1 MLENPVLSRK
11 SSFGRILKSKYINMT
26 SRDSGIN
33 NNPEASWQ
41 LKSKELPI
49 WVRRCGAWVTEVS
62 LILVSGTIPFYLG
75 QLGNIGNKSVP
86 LNPVVVKTTE
96 GIAKTFGIP
105 LQNRY
110 QKVTP
115 LANLLWSGALLAP
128 VVIVGWQLYLL
139 GTTGQ
144 TSPKRWFKIR
154 VVAALG
160 NSPGWKKTLIR
171 EGLGK
176 WGLPMG
182 TAYLIW
188 HLTGAFPSLGVLLLL
203 GGLTS
208 LIDIYFVRLNKLHRT
223 GHDTLGSTF
232 VVDARSG
239 QLDSNPFSLSDT
251 QRQISIA
258 TIVLSE
264 KKSESFHL
272 WPWIQKN
279 PGLSL
284 LVVTTVGMVS
294 VLGTIFGTHV
304 YIQNQANWR
313 EFKQQDND
321 MFLALVNKLSL
332 TSNKPQ
338 ERRVSVLAL
347 GSTKDPRAIP
357 LLVNLLG
364 QEKEPS
370 ILDGIQQSLVS
381 AGPKV
386 LPELRRLNQA
396 LKNDLESLRYGN
408 NIQEQALVSLR
419 IRATQKAIA
428 KILKVYSGSLKDVN
442 LSGVDLGQITSTPA
456 SFTLILENTDLSG
469 VKLRGAVLNQASFK
483 NSRFYGPG
491 KDNRLGTFDDSIADL
506 SGANLIEVN
515 LTGAVLGPV
524 IMERADLLKANLS
537 KAKMP
542 NSIIIKANFSSA
554 KLIATNLH
562 RANLTETSFTGADL
576 GSADLSKAK
585 LYRANLSKVKAEGAT
600 FQSSDLRE
608 SNWQRGNLSGA
619 NFSRANLKKADL
631 SLALLTN
638 ANFRNAQLQNANLRN
653 TDLSLADLRGANLS
667 GADLKEAKLTV
678 IKPIR
683 EDKFLAGPIDTFKS
697 DHLRGVNFNSAK
709 NLNPNQINYICKQG
723 GIHEKCSSN

>member
-1 MLENPVLSRK
+1 
-11 SSFGRILKSKYINMT
+11 MT

-41 LKSKELPI
+41 LKSKQLPI
-49 WVRRCGAWVTEVS
+49 WVRRCGAWATEVS
-62 LILVSGTIPFYLG
+62 LILLSGTVPFYVG
-75 QLGNIGNKSVP
+75 QLGNIGNRSVP
-86 LNPVVVKTTE
+86 LNPAVAKTTE
-96 GIAKTFGIP
+96 VIANTFGIP
-105 LQNRY
+105 LRNPN

-115 LANLLWSGALLAP
+115 LANLLWSGALFAP
-128 VVIVGWQLYLL
+128 VVIVGWQLFLL
-139 GTTGQ
+139 ATTGQ
-144 TSPKRWFKIR
+144 TLPKRWFKIR
-154 VVAALG
+154 VVATSG
-160 NSPGWKKTLIR
+160 NSPGWKKTLVR
-171 EGLGK
+171 EGFGK

-188 HLTGAFPSLGVLLLL
+188 RITGAFPSLGILFLL

-208 LIDIYFVRLNKLHRT
+208 FIDIYFIRFNKLRRT
-223 GHDTLGSTF
+223 GHDQLGNTF
-232 VVDARSG
+232 VVDTCSC
-239 QLDSNPFSLSDT
+239 QLDSNPFSLNDT
-251 QRQISIA
+251 EKQVSTA
-258 TIVLSE
+258 TIVLSK
-264 KKSESFHL
+264 KKSESFDL
-272 WPWIQKN
+272 WPWVRQN
-279 PGLSL
+279 PGMTL
-284 LVVTTVGMVS
+284 LVMTTVGMAS
-294 VLGTIFGTHV
+294 VLGTIFGTQV

-321 MFLALVNKLSL
+321 LFLALVNKLSL
-332 TSNKPQ
+332 TSNQPQ
-338 ERRVSVLAL
+338 QRRVSVLAL

-357 LLVNLLG
+357 LLVDLLA

-381 AGPKV
+381 AGPTA

-396 LKNDLESLRYGN
+396 LKNDLESLSYGGN
-408 NIQEQALVSLR
+408 TQEQLLVSLR

-428 KILKVYSGSLKDVN
+428 KILKVYSGSLKNVN

-469 VKLRGAVLNQASFK
+469 VKLRGAILNQASFK

-515 LTGAVLGPV
+515 LTGTILGPV
-524 IMERADLLKANLS
+524 VMQHADLLRANLS

-542 NSIIIKANFSSA
+542 NSIIIKSNFSSA
-554 KLIATNLH
+554 KLIETNLH
-562 RANLTETSFTGADL
+562 RANLTEASFTGADL
-576 GSADLSKAK
+576 GSADLSEAN

-600 FQSSDLRE
+600 FRSSNLRE
-608 SNWQRGNLSGA
+608 SNWQGANLSGA

-638 ANFRNAQLQNANLRN
+638 TNFQNAQLQNANLRN
-653 TDLSLADLRGANLS
+653 ADLSLADLRGANLS
-667 GADLKEAKLTV
+667 GTDLKGAKLAV
-678 IKPIR
+678 PKPNQA
-683 EDKFLAGPIDTFKS
+683 DQFLANPLDIFKS
-697 DHLRGVNFNSAK
+697 DHLRGVNFNFAK

-723 GIHEKCSSN
+723 GIHEKCSGN

>member
-1 MLENPVLSRK
+1 
-11 SSFGRILKSKYINMT
+11 MT

-41 LKSKELPI
+41 LKSKQLPI
-49 WVRRCGAWVTEVS
+49 WVRRCGAWATEVS
-62 LILVSGTIPFYLG
+62 LILLSGTVPFYVG
-75 QLGNIGNKSVP
+75 QLGNIGNRSVP
-86 LNPVVVKTTE
+86 LNPAVAKTTE
-96 GIAKTFGIP
+96 VIANTFGIP
-105 LQNRY
+105 LRNPN

-115 LANLLWSGALLAP
+115 LANLLWSGALFAP
-128 VVIVGWQLYLL
+128 VVIVGWQLFLL
-139 GTTGQ
+139 ATTGQ
-144 TSPKRWFKIR
+144 TLPKRWFKIR
-154 VVAALG
+154 VVATSG
-160 NSPGWKKTLIR
+160 NSPGWKKTLVR
-171 EGLGK
+171 EGFGK

-188 HLTGAFPSLGVLLLL
+188 RITGAFPSLGILFLL

-208 LIDIYFVRLNKLHRT
+208 FIDIYFIRFNKLRRT
-223 GHDTLGSTF
+223 GHDQLGNTF
-232 VVDARSG
+232 VVDTCSC
-239 QLDSNPFSLSDT
+239 QLDSNPFSLNDT
-251 QRQISIA
+251 EKQVSTA
-258 TIVLSE
+258 TIVLSQ
-264 KKSESFHL
+264 KKSESFDL
-272 WPWIQKN
+272 WPWVRQN
-279 PGLSL
+279 PGMTL
-284 LVVTTVGMVS
+284 LVMTTVGMAS
-294 VLGTIFGTHV
+294 VLGTIFGTQV

-321 MFLALVNKLSL
+321 LFLALVNKLSL
-332 TSNKPQ
+332 TSNQPQ
-338 ERRVSVLAL
+338 QRRVSVLAL

-357 LLVNLLG
+357 LLVDLLA

-381 AGPKV
+381 AGPTA

-396 LKNDLESLRYGN
+396 LKNDLESLSYGGN
-408 NIQEQALVSLR
+408 TQEQLLVSLR

-428 KILKVYSGSLKDVN
+428 KILKVYSGSLKNVN

-469 VKLRGAVLNQASFK
+469 VKLRGAILNQASFK

-515 LTGAVLGPV
+515 LTGTILGPV
-524 IMERADLLKANLS
+524 VMQHADLLRANLS

-542 NSIIIKANFSSA
+542 NSIIIKSNFSSA
-554 KLIATNLH
+554 KLIETNLH
-562 RANLTETSFTGADL
+562 RANLTEASFTGADL
-576 GSADLSKAK
+576 GSADLSEAN

-600 FQSSDLRE
+600 FRSSNLRE
-608 SNWQRGNLSGA
+608 SNWQGANLSGA

-638 ANFRNAQLQNANLRN
+638 TNFQNAQLQNANLRN
-653 TDLSLADLRGANLS
+653 ADLSLADLRGANLS
-667 GADLKEAKLTV
+667 GTDLKGAKLAV
-678 IKPIR
+678 PKPNQA
-683 EDKFLAGPIDTFKS
+683 DQFLANPLDIFKS
-697 DHLRGVNFNSAK
+697 DHLRGVNFNFAK

-723 GIHEKCSSN
+723 GIHEKCSGN

>member
-1 MLENPVLSRK
+1 
-11 SSFGRILKSKYINMT
+11 MT

-41 LKSKELPI
+41 LKSKQLPI
-49 WVRRCGAWVTEVS
+49 WVRRCGAWATEVS
-62 LILVSGTIPFYLG
+62 LILLSGTVPFYLG
-75 QLGNIGNKSVP
+75 QLGNIGNRSVP
-86 LNPVVVKTTE
+86 LNPAVAKTTE
-96 GIAKTFGIP
+96 VIANTFGIP
-105 LQNRY
+105 LRNPN

-115 LANLLWSGALLAP
+115 LANLLWSGALFAP
-128 VVIVGWQLYLL
+128 VVIVGWQLFLL
-139 GTTGQ
+139 ATTGQ
-144 TSPKRWFKIR
+144 TLPKRWFKIR
-154 VVAALG
+154 VVATSG
-160 NSPGWKKTLIR
+160 NSPGWKKTLVR
-171 EGLGK
+171 EGFGK

-188 HLTGAFPSLGVLLLL
+188 RITGAFPSLGILFLL

-208 LIDIYFVRLNKLHRT
+208 FIDIYFIRFNKLRRT
-223 GHDTLGSTF
+223 GHDQLGNTLVIDTCSF
-232 VVDARSG
+232 
-239 QLDSNPFSLSDT
+239 QLDSNPFSLNDT
-251 QRQISIA
+251 EKQVSTA
-258 TIVLSE
+258 TIVLSQ
-264 KKSESFHL
+264 KKSESFDL
-272 WPWIQKN
+272 WPWVRQN
-279 PGLSL
+279 PGMTL
-284 LVVTTVGMVS
+284 LVMTTVGMAS
-294 VLGTIFGTHV
+294 VLGTIFGTQV

-321 MFLALVNKLSL
+321 LFLALVNKLSL
-332 TSNKPQ
+332 TSNQPQ
-338 ERRVSVLAL
+338 QRRVSVLAL

-357 LLVNLLG
+357 LLVDLLA

-381 AGPKV
+381 AGPTA

-396 LKNDLESLRYGN
+396 LKNDLESLSYGGN
-408 NIQEQALVSLR
+408 TQEQLLVSLR

-428 KILKVYSGSLKDVN
+428 KILKVYSGSLKNVN

-469 VKLRGAVLNQASFK
+469 VKLRGAILNQASFK

-515 LTGAVLGPV
+515 LTGTILGPV
-524 IMERADLLKANLS
+524 VMQHADLLRANLS

-542 NSIIIKANFSSA
+542 NSIIIKSNFSSA
-554 KLIATNLH
+554 KLIETNLH
-562 RANLTETSFTGADL
+562 RANLTEASFTGADL
-576 GSADLSKAK
+576 GSADLSEAN

-600 FQSSDLRE
+600 FQSSNLRE
-608 SNWQRGNLSGA
+608 SNWQGANLSGA

-638 ANFRNAQLQNANLRN
+638 TNFQNAQLQNANLRN
-653 TDLSLADLRGANLS
+653 ADLSLADLRGANLS
-667 GADLKEAKLTV
+667 GTDLKGAKLAV
-678 IKPIR
+678 PKPNQA
-683 EDKFLAGPIDTFKS
+683 DQFLANPLDIFKS
-697 DHLRGVNFNSAK
+697 DHLRGVNFNFAK

-723 GIHEKCSSN
+723 GIHEKCSGN

>member
-1 MLENPVLSRK
+1 
-11 SSFGRILKSKYINMT
+11 MT

-41 LKSKELPI
+41 LKSKQLPI
-49 WVRRCGAWVTEVS
+49 WVRRCGAWATEVS
-62 LILVSGTIPFYLG
+62 LILLSGTVPFYLG
-75 QLGNIGNKSVP
+75 QLGNIGNRSVP
-86 LNPVVVKTTE
+86 LNPAVAKTTE
-96 GIAKTFGIP
+96 VIANTFGIP
-105 LQNRY
+105 LRNHN

-115 LANLLWSGALLAP
+115 LANLLWSGALFAP
-128 VVIVGWQLYLL
+128 VVIVGWQLFLL
-139 GTTGQ
+139 ATTGQ
-144 TSPKRWFKIR
+144 TLPKRWFKIR
-154 VVAALG
+154 VVATSG
-160 NSPGWKKTLIR
+160 NSPGWKKTLVR
-171 EGLGK
+171 EGFGK

-188 HLTGAFPSLGVLLLL
+188 RITGAFPSLGILFLL

-208 LIDIYFVRLNKLHRT
+208 FIDIYFIRFNKLRRT
-223 GHDTLGSTF
+223 GHDQLGNTF
-232 VVDARSG
+232 VVDTCSC
-239 QLDSNPFSLSDT
+239 QLDSNPFSLNDT
-251 QRQISIA
+251 EKQVSTA
-258 TIVLSE
+258 TIVLSQ
-264 KKSESFHL
+264 KKSESFDL
-272 WPWIQKN
+272 WPWVRQN
-279 PGLSL
+279 PGMTL
-284 LVVTTVGMVS
+284 LVMTTVGMAS
-294 VLGTIFGTHV
+294 VLGTIFGTQV

-321 MFLALVNKLSL
+321 LFLALVNKLSL
-332 TSNKPQ
+332 TSNQPQ
-338 ERRVSVLAL
+338 QRRVSVLAL

-357 LLVNLLG
+357 LLVDLLA

-381 AGPKV
+381 AGPTA

-396 LKNDLESLRYGN
+396 LKNDLESLSYGGN
-408 NIQEQALVSLR
+408 TQEQLLVSLR

-428 KILKVYSGSLKDVN
+428 KILKVYSGSLKNVN

-469 VKLRGAVLNQASFK
+469 VKLRGAILNQASFK

-515 LTGAVLGPV
+515 LTGTILGPV
-524 IMERADLLKANLS
+524 VMQHADLLRANLS

-542 NSIIIKANFSSA
+542 NSIIINSNFSSA
-554 KLIATNLH
+554 KLIETNLH
-562 RANLTETSFTGADL
+562 RANLTEASFTGADL
-576 GSADLSKAK
+576 GSADLSEAN

-600 FQSSDLRE
+600 FQSSNLRE
-608 SNWQRGNLSGA
+608 SNWQGANLSGA

-638 ANFRNAQLQNANLRN
+638 TNFQNAQLQNANLRN
-653 TDLSLADLRGANLS
+653 ADLSLADLRGANLS
-667 GADLKEAKLTV
+667 GTDLKGAKLAV
-678 IKPIR
+678 PKPNQA
-683 EDKFLAGPIDTFKS
+683 DQFLANPLDIFKS
-697 DHLRGVNFNSAK
+697 DHLRGVNFNFAK

-723 GIHEKCSSN
+723 GIHEKCSGN

>member
-1 MLENPVLSRK
+1 
-11 SSFGRILKSKYINMT
+11 MT

-33 NNPEASWQ
+33 NNPEASWH
-41 LKSKELPI
+41 LKSKQLPM
-49 WVRRCGAWVTEVS
+49 WVRRCGAWATEIS
-62 LILVSGTIPFYLG
+62 LVLVSGTVPFWLG

-86 LNPVVVKTTE
+86 LNPAVAKTKE
-96 GIAKTFGIP
+96 VIANTFGIP
-105 LQNRY
+105 LRNRY

-115 LANLLWSGALLAP
+115 LANLLWSTALLTPA
-128 VVIVGWQLYLL
+128 VIISWQLFLL
-139 GTTGQ
+139 ATTGQ
-144 TSPKRWFKIR
+144 TLPKRWFEVR

-176 WGLPMG
+176 WGFPMG

-188 HLTGAFPSLGVLLLL
+188 RMTGAFPSLGILFFL

-208 LIDIYFVRLNKLHRT
+208 CIDIYFVRFNKLGRT
-223 GHDTLGSTF
+223 GHDKLGNTF
-232 VVDARSG
+232 VIDARSG
-239 QLDSNPFSLSDT
+239 QLDSNPFNLSDT
-251 QRQISIA
+251 NRKTSIA

-272 WPWIQKN
+272 WSWMRKN
-279 PGLSL
+279 PG
-284 LVVTTVGMVS
+284 VTWLIVTSVGIVS

-321 MFLALVNKLSL
+321 MFLALINKLSL
-332 TSNKPQ
+332 TSNEPQ
-338 ERRVSVLAL
+338 QRRVSVLAL
-347 GSTKDPRAIP
+347 GSTQDPRAIP
-357 LLVNLLG
+357 LLVDLLA

-381 AGPKV
+381 AGPTV

-396 LKNDLESLRYGN
+396 LKNDLESLSYGSN
-408 NIQEQALVSLR
+408 TKEQVLVSLR

-428 KILKVYSGSLKDVN
+428 KILKVYSGSLSLRDIN

-469 VKLRGAVLNQASFK
+469 IKLRSAILNQASFK

-491 KDNRLGTFDDSIADL
+491 KDNRIGTFDDSIADL

-524 IMERADLLKANLS
+524 IMKRADLFRATLS
-537 KAKMP
+537 KAIMP
-542 NSIIIKANFSSA
+542 GSTITQANFSSA
-554 KLIATNLH
+554 KLIETNLH
-562 RANLTETSFTGADL
+562 QANLTEATFTGADL
-576 GSADLSKAK
+576 GSADLSKAN
-585 LYRANLSKVKAEGAT
+585 LYRANLSKVKAEGTT
-600 FQSSDLRE
+600 FQLSDLRE
-608 SNWQRGNLSGA
+608 SNWQGANLSGA

-653 TDLSLADLRGANLS
+653 TDISLADLRGANLS
-667 GADLKEAKLTV
+667 GTDFKGAKFAAP
-678 IKPIR
+678 KPNQT
-683 EDKFLAGPIDTFKS
+683 DQFLASPIDTFKS

-723 GIHEKCSSN
+723 GIHEKCGGN

>member
-1 MLENPVLSRK
+1 
-11 SSFGRILKSKYINMT
+11 MT

-41 LKSKELPI
+41 LKSKQLPI
-49 WVRRCGAWVTEVS
+49 WVRRCGAWATEVS
-62 LILVSGTIPFYLG
+62 LILLSGTVPFYLG
-75 QLGNIGNKSVP
+75 QLGNIGNRSVP
-86 LNPVVVKTTE
+86 LNPAVAKTTE
-96 GIAKTFGIP
+96 VIANTFGIP
-105 LQNRY
+105 LRNPN

-115 LANLLWSGALLAP
+115 LANLLWSGALFAP
-128 VVIVGWQLYLL
+128 VVIVGWQLFLL
-139 GTTGQ
+139 ATTGQ
-144 TSPKRWFKIR
+144 TLPKRWFQIR
-154 VVAALG
+154 VVATSG
-160 NSPGWKKTLIR
+160 NSPGWKKTLVR
-171 EGLGK
+171 EGFGK

-188 HLTGAFPSLGVLLLL
+188 RITGAFPSLGILFLL

-208 LIDIYFVRLNKLHRT
+208 FIDIYFIRFNKLRRT
-223 GHDTLGSTF
+223 GHDQLGNTF
-232 VVDARSG
+232 VVDTCSC
-239 QLDSNPFSLSDT
+239 QLDSNPFSLNDT
-251 QRQISIA
+251 EKQVSTA
-258 TIVLSE
+258 TIVLSQ
-264 KKSESFHL
+264 KKSESFDL
-272 WPWIQKN
+272 WPWVRQN
-279 PGLSL
+279 PGMTL
-284 LVVTTVGMVS
+284 LVMTTVGMAS
-294 VLGTIFGTHV
+294 VLGTIFGTQV

-321 MFLALVNKLSL
+321 LFLALVNKLSL
-332 TSNKPQ
+332 TSNQPQ
-338 ERRVSVLAL
+338 QRRVSVLAL

-357 LLVNLLG
+357 LLVDLLA

-381 AGPKV
+381 AGPTA

-396 LKNDLESLRYGN
+396 LKNDLESLSYGGN
-408 NIQEQALVSLR
+408 TQEQLLVSLR

-428 KILKVYSGSLKDVN
+428 KILKVYSGSLKNVN

-469 VKLRGAVLNQASFK
+469 VKLRGAILNQASFK

-515 LTGAVLGPV
+515 LTGTILGPV
-524 IMERADLLKANLS
+524 VMQHADLLRANLS

-542 NSIIIKANFSSA
+542 NSIIINSNFSSA
-554 KLIATNLH
+554 KLIETNLH
-562 RANLTETSFTGADL
+562 RANLTEASFTGADL
-576 GSADLSKAK
+576 GSADLSEAN

-600 FQSSDLRE
+600 FQSSNLRE
-608 SNWQRGNLSGA
+608 SNWQGANLSGA

-638 ANFRNAQLQNANLRN
+638 TNFQNAQLQNANLRN
-653 TDLSLADLRGANLS
+653 ADLSLADLRGANLS
-667 GADLKEAKLTV
+667 GTDLKGAKLAV
-678 IKPIR
+678 PKPNQA
-683 EDKFLAGPIDTFKS
+683 DQFLANPLDIFKS
-697 DHLRGVNFNSAK
+697 DHLRGVNFNFAK

-723 GIHEKCSSN
+723 GIHEKCSGN

>member
-1 MLENPVLSRK
+1 
-11 SSFGRILKSKYINMT
+11 MT

-41 LKSKELPI
+41 LKSKQLPI
-49 WVRRCGAWVTEVS
+49 WVRRCGAWATEVS
-62 LILVSGTIPFYLG
+62 LILLSGTVPFYLG
-75 QLGNIGNKSVP
+75 QLGNIGNRSVP
-86 LNPVVVKTTE
+86 LNPAVAKTTE
-96 GIAKTFGIP
+96 VIANTFGIP
-105 LQNRY
+105 LRNPN

-115 LANLLWSGALLAP
+115 LANLLWSGALFAP
-128 VVIVGWQLYLL
+128 VVIVGWQLFLL
-139 GTTGQ
+139 ATTGQ
-144 TSPKRWFKIR
+144 TLPKRWFKIR
-154 VVAALG
+154 VVATSG
-160 NSPGWKKTLIR
+160 NSPGWKKTLVR
-171 EGLGK
+171 EGFGK

-188 HLTGAFPSLGVLLLL
+188 RITGAFPSLGILFLL

-208 LIDIYFVRLNKLHRT
+208 FIDIYFIRFNKLRRT
-223 GHDTLGSTF
+223 GHDQLGNTF
-232 VVDARSG
+232 VVDTCSC
-239 QLDSNPFSLSDT
+239 QLDSNPFSLNDT
-251 QRQISIA
+251 EKQVSTA
-258 TIVLSE
+258 TIVLSQ
-264 KKSESFHL
+264 KKSESFDL
-272 WPWIQKN
+272 WPWVRQN
-279 PGLSL
+279 PGMTL
-284 LVVTTVGMVS
+284 LVMTTVGMAS
-294 VLGTIFGTHV
+294 VLGTIFGTQV

-321 MFLALVNKLSL
+321 LFLALVNKLSL
-332 TSNKPQ
+332 TSNQPQ
-338 ERRVSVLAL
+338 QRRVSVLAL

-357 LLVNLLG
+357 LLVDLLA

-381 AGPKV
+381 AGPTA

-396 LKNDLESLRYGN
+396 LKNDLESLSYGGN
-408 NIQEQALVSLR
+408 TQEQLLVSLR

-428 KILKVYSGSLKDVN
+428 KILKVYSGSLKNVN

-469 VKLRGAVLNQASFK
+469 VKLRGAILNQASFK

-515 LTGAVLGPV
+515 LTGTILGPV
-524 IMERADLLKANLS
+524 VMQHADLLRANLS

-542 NSIIIKANFSSA
+542 NSIIINSNFSSA
-554 KLIATNLH
+554 KLIETNLH
-562 RANLTETSFTGADL
+562 RANLTEASFTGADL
-576 GSADLSKAK
+576 GSADLSEAN

-600 FQSSDLRE
+600 FQSSNLRE
-608 SNWQRGNLSGA
+608 SNWQGANLSGA

-638 ANFRNAQLQNANLRN
+638 TNFQNAQLQNANLRN
-653 TDLSLADLRGANLS
+653 ADLSLADLRGANLS
-667 GADLKEAKLTV
+667 GTDLKGAKLAV
-678 IKPIR
+678 PKPNQA
-683 EDKFLAGPIDTFKS
+683 DQFLANPLDIFKS
-697 DHLRGVNFNSAK
+697 DHLRGVNFNFAK

-723 GIHEKCSSN
+723 GIHEKCSGN

>member
-1 MLENPVLSRK
+1 
-11 SSFGRILKSKYINMT
+11 MT

-41 LKSKELPI
+41 LKSKQLPI
-49 WVRRCGAWVTEVS
+49 WVRRCGAWATEVS
-62 LILVSGTIPFYLG
+62 LILLSGTVPFYLG
-75 QLGNIGNKSVP
+75 QLGNIGNRSVP
-86 LNPVVVKTTE
+86 LNPAVAKTTE
-96 GIAKTFGIP
+96 VIANTFGIP
-105 LQNRY
+105 LRNPN

-115 LANLLWSGALLAP
+115 LANLLWSGALFAP
-128 VVIVGWQLYLL
+128 VVIVGWQLFLL
-139 GTTGQ
+139 ATTGQ
-144 TSPKRWFKIR
+144 TLPKRWFKIR
-154 VVAALG
+154 VVATSG
-160 NSPGWKKTLIR
+160 NSPGWNKTLVR
-171 EGLGK
+171 EGFGK

-188 HLTGAFPSLGVLLLL
+188 RITGAFPSLGILFLL

-208 LIDIYFVRLNKLHRT
+208 FIDIYFIRFNKLRRT
-223 GHDTLGSTF
+223 GHDQLGNTF
-232 VVDARSG
+232 VVDTCSC
-239 QLDSNPFSLSDT
+239 QLDSNPFSLNDT
-251 QRQISIA
+251 EKQVSTA
-258 TIVLSE
+258 TIVLSQ
-264 KKSESFHL
+264 KKSESFDL
-272 WPWIQKN
+272 WPWVRQN
-279 PGLSL
+279 PGMTL
-284 LVVTTVGMVS
+284 LVMTTVGMAS
-294 VLGTIFGTHV
+294 VLGTIFGTQV

-321 MFLALVNKLSL
+321 LFLALVNKLSL
-332 TSNKPQ
+332 TSNQPQ
-338 ERRVSVLAL
+338 QRRVSVLAL

-357 LLVNLLG
+357 LLVDLLA

-381 AGPKV
+381 AGPTA

-396 LKNDLESLRYGN
+396 LKNDLESLSYGGN
-408 NIQEQALVSLR
+408 TQEQLLVSLR

-428 KILKVYSGSLKDVN
+428 KILKVYSGSLKNVN

-469 VKLRGAVLNQASFK
+469 VKLRGAILNQASFK

-515 LTGAVLGPV
+515 LTGTILGPV
-524 IMERADLLKANLS
+524 VMQHADLLRANLS

-542 NSIIIKANFSSA
+542 NSIIIKSNFSSA
-554 KLIATNLH
+554 KLIETNLH
-562 RANLTETSFTGADL
+562 RANLTEASFTGADL
-576 GSADLSKAK
+576 GSADLSEAN

-600 FQSSDLRE
+600 FQSSNLRE
-608 SNWQRGNLSGA
+608 SNWQGANLSGA

-638 ANFRNAQLQNANLRN
+638 TNFQNAQLQNANLRN
-653 TDLSLADLRGANLS
+653 ADLSLADLRGANLS
-667 GADLKEAKLTV
+667 GTDLKGAKLAV
-678 IKPIR
+678 PKPNQA
-683 EDKFLAGPIDTFKS
+683 DQFLANPLDIFKS
-697 DHLRGVNFNSAK
+697 DHLRGVNFNFAK

-723 GIHEKCSSN
+723 GIHEKCSGN

>member
-1 MLENPVLSRK
+1 
-11 SSFGRILKSKYINMT
+11 MT
-26 SRDSGIN
+26 SPTCDSGINNN

-41 LKSKELPI
+41 LKSKQLPI
-49 WVRRCGAWVTEVS
+49 WVRRCGAWATEVS
-62 LILVSGTIPFYLG
+62 LIVVSGTVPFCLG

-86 LNPVVVKTTE
+86 LNPVVANTTE
-96 GIAKTFGIP
+96 VIANTFGIP
-105 LQNRY
+105 LRNHD

-115 LANLLWSGALLAP
+115 LANLFWSGALLAP

-139 GTTGQ
+139 ATTGQ
-144 TSPKRWFKIR
+144 TLPKRWFEVR

-188 HLTGAFPSLGVLLLL
+188 RMTGAFPSLGILLLL

-208 LIDIYFVRLNKLHRT
+208 FVDIYFVRFNKLRRT
-223 GHDTLGSTF
+223 GHDRLGNTF

-239 QLDSNPFSLSDT
+239 QLDSNPFSLGDT
-251 QRQISIA
+251 ETQISIA
-258 TIVLSE
+258 AIVLTQ

-272 WPWIQKN
+272 WPWMRQN
-279 PGLSL
+279 PGMTF
-284 LVVTTVGMVS
+284 LVLTTVGMVS

-332 TSNKPQ
+332 TSTEPQ
-338 ERRVSVLAL
+338 QRQVSVLAL

-357 LLVNLLG
+357 LLVDLLG

-370 ILDGIQQSLVS
+370 ILDGIQLSLVS
-381 AGPKV
+381 AGPTV

-396 LKNDLESLRYGN
+396 LKNDLDSLSYGGN
-408 NIQEQALVSLR
+408 SQEQLLVSLR
-419 IRATQKAIA
+419 LRATQKAIA
-428 KILKVYSGSLKDVN
+428 KVLKVYSGSVKDAD
-442 LSGVDLGQITSTPA
+442 LSGVDLGQTTSGLA
-456 SFTLILENTDLSG
+456 SFTLILENTNLSG
-469 VKLRGAVLNQASFK
+469 VKFRGAILNQASFK
-483 NSRFYGPG
+483 NSLFYGPG

-506 SGANLIEVN
+506 SGANLIEAN
-515 LTGAVLGPV
+515 LTGAVFGPV
-524 IMERADLLKANLS
+524 VMRRADLFRATLS
-537 KAKMP
+537 KAKMAD
-542 NSIIIKANFSSA
+542 SILTEANLSSA
-554 KLIATNLH
+554 KLIETDLH
-562 RANLTETSFTGADL
+562 RANLREASFTGADL
-576 GSADLSKAK
+576 GSADLSEAN
-585 LYRANLSKVKAEGAT
+585 LHRAHLSKVKAEGAT

-608 SNWQRGNLSGA
+608 SNWQGANLSGA

-631 SLALLTN
+631 SLAQLTN

-667 GADLKEAKLTV
+667 GTDLKGAKLA
-678 IKPIR
+678 ILKPAQA
-683 EDKFLAGPIDTFKS
+683 DQFLASPLDTFKS
-697 DHLRGVNFNSAK
+697 DHLRGVNFNLAK

-723 GIHEKCSSN
+723 GVHEKCSSN

>member
-1 MLENPVLSRK
+1 
-11 SSFGRILKSKYINMT
+11 MT

-41 LKSKELPI
+41 LKSKQLPI
-49 WVRRCGAWVTEVS
+49 WVRRCAAWATEVS
-62 LILVSGTIPFYLG
+62 LILLSGTVPFYLG
-75 QLGNIGNKSVP
+75 QLGNIGNRSVP
-86 LNPVVVKTTE
+86 LNPAVAKTTE
-96 GIAKTFGIP
+96 VIANTFGIP
-105 LQNRY
+105 LRNHN

-115 LANLLWSGALLAP
+115 LANLLWSGALFAP
-128 VVIVGWQLYLL
+128 VVIVGWQLFLL
-139 GTTGQ
+139 ATTGQ
-144 TSPKRWFKIR
+144 TLPKRWFKIR
-154 VVAALG
+154 VVATSG
-160 NSPGWKKTLIR
+160 NSPGWKKTLVR
-171 EGLGK
+171 EGFGK

-188 HLTGAFPSLGVLLLL
+188 RITGAFPSLGILFLL

-208 LIDIYFVRLNKLHRT
+208 FIDIYFIRFNKLRRT
-223 GHDTLGSTF
+223 GHDQLGNTF
-232 VVDARSG
+232 VVDTCSC
-239 QLDSNPFSLSDT
+239 QLDSNPFSLNDT
-251 QRQISIA
+251 EKQVSTA
-258 TIVLSE
+258 TIVLSQ
-264 KKSESFHL
+264 KKSESFDL
-272 WPWIQKN
+272 WPWVRQN
-279 PGLSL
+279 PGMTL
-284 LVVTTVGMVS
+284 LVMTTVGMAS
-294 VLGTIFGTHV
+294 VLGTIFGTQV

-321 MFLALVNKLSL
+321 LFLALVNKLSL
-332 TSNKPQ
+332 TSNQPQ
-338 ERRVSVLAL
+338 QRRVSVLAL

-357 LLVNLLG
+357 LLVDLLA

-381 AGPKV
+381 AGPTA

-396 LKNDLESLRYGN
+396 LKNDLESLSYGGN
-408 NIQEQALVSLR
+408 TQEQLLVSLR

-428 KILKVYSGSLKDVN
+428 KILKVYSGSLKNVN

-469 VKLRGAVLNQASFK
+469 VKLRGAILNQASFK

-515 LTGAVLGPV
+515 LTGTILGPV
-524 IMERADLLKANLS
+524 VMQHADLLRANLS

-542 NSIIIKANFSSA
+542 NSIIIKSNFSSA
-554 KLIATNLH
+554 KLIETNLH
-562 RANLTETSFTGADL
+562 RANLTEASFTGADL
-576 GSADLSKAK
+576 GSADLSEAN

-600 FQSSDLRE
+600 FQSSNLRE
-608 SNWQRGNLSGA
+608 SNWQGANLSGA

-638 ANFRNAQLQNANLRN
+638 TNFQNAQLQNANLRN
-653 TDLSLADLRGANLS
+653 ADLSLADLRGANLS
-667 GADLKEAKLTV
+667 GTDLKGAKLAV
-678 IKPIR
+678 PKPNQA
-683 EDKFLAGPIDTFKS
+683 DQFLANPLDIFKS
-697 DHLRGVNFNSAK
+697 DHLRGVNFNFAK

-723 GIHEKCSSN
+723 GIHEKCSGN

>member
-1 MLENPVLSRK
+1 
-11 SSFGRILKSKYINMT
+11 MT

-41 LKSKELPI
+41 LKSKQLPI
-49 WVRRCGAWVTEVS
+49 WVRRCGAWATEVS
-62 LILVSGTIPFYLG
+62 LILLSGTVPFYLG
-75 QLGNIGNKSVP
+75 QLGNIGNRSVP
-86 LNPVVVKTTE
+86 LNPAVAKTTE
-96 GIAKTFGIP
+96 VIANTFGIP
-105 LQNRY
+105 LRNPN

-115 LANLLWSGALLAP
+115 LANLLWSGALFAP
-128 VVIVGWQLYLL
+128 VVIVGWQLFLL
-139 GTTGQ
+139 ATTGQ
-144 TSPKRWFKIR
+144 TLPKRWFKIR
-154 VVAALG
+154 VVATSG
-160 NSPGWKKTLIR
+160 NSPGWKKTLVR
-171 EGLGK
+171 EGFGK

-188 HLTGAFPSLGVLLLL
+188 RITGAFPSLGILFLL

-208 LIDIYFVRLNKLHRT
+208 FIDIYFIRFNKLRRT
-223 GHDTLGSTF
+223 GHDQLGNTL
-232 VVDARSG
+232 VVDTCSC
-239 QLDSNPFSLSDT
+239 QLDSNPFSLNDT
-251 QRQISIA
+251 EKQVSTA
-258 TIVLSE
+258 TIVLSQ
-264 KKSESFHL
+264 KKSESFDL
-272 WPWIQKN
+272 WPWVRQN
-279 PGLSL
+279 PGMTL
-284 LVVTTVGMVS
+284 LVMTTVGMAS
-294 VLGTIFGTHV
+294 VLGTIFGTQV

-321 MFLALVNKLSL
+321 LFLALVNKLSL
-332 TSNKPQ
+332 TSNQPQ
-338 ERRVSVLAL
+338 QRRVSVLAL

-357 LLVNLLG
+357 LLVDLLA

-381 AGPKV
+381 AGPTA

-396 LKNDLESLRYGN
+396 LKNDLESLSYGGN
-408 NIQEQALVSLR
+408 TQEQLLVSLR

-428 KILKVYSGSLKDVN
+428 KILKVYSGSLKNVN

-469 VKLRGAVLNQASFK
+469 VKLRGAILNQASFK

-515 LTGAVLGPV
+515 LTGTILGPV
-524 IMERADLLKANLS
+524 VMQHADLLRANLS

-542 NSIIIKANFSSA
+542 NSIIINSNFSSA
-554 KLIATNLH
+554 KLIETNLH
-562 RANLTETSFTGADL
+562 RANLTEASFTGADL
-576 GSADLSKAK
+576 GSADLSEAN

-600 FQSSDLRE
+600 FQSSNLRE
-608 SNWQRGNLSGA
+608 SNWQGANLSGA

-638 ANFRNAQLQNANLRN
+638 TNFQNAQLQNANLRN
-653 TDLSLADLRGANLS
+653 ADLSLADLRGANLS
-667 GADLKEAKLTV
+667 GTDLKGAKLAV
-678 IKPIR
+678 PKPNQA
-683 EDKFLAGPIDTFKS
+683 DQFLANPLDIFKS
-697 DHLRGVNFNSAK
+697 DHLRGVNFNFAK

-723 GIHEKCSSN
+723 GIHEKCSGN

>member
-1 MLENPVLSRK
+1 
-11 SSFGRILKSKYINMT
+11 MT
-26 SRDSGIN
+26 SPTCDSGIN
-33 NNPEASWQ
+33 NNPETWWQ
-41 LKSKELPI
+41 LKSKQLPI
-49 WVRRCGAWVTEVS
+49 WVRRCGAWATEVS
-62 LILVSGTIPFYLG
+62 LIVVSGTVPFWLG
-75 QLGNIGNKSVP
+75 QLSNIGNKSVP
-86 LNPVVVKTTE
+86 LNPVVAKTTE
-96 GIAKTFGIP
+96 VIGNTFGIP
-105 LQNRY
+105 LRNRY

-139 GTTGQ
+139 ASTGQ
-144 TSPKRWFKIR
+144 TLPKRWFEVR

-188 HLTGAFPSLGVLLLL
+188 RITGAFPSLGILLLL

-208 LIDIYFVRLNKLHRT
+208 FIDIYFVRFNKLRRT
-223 GHDTLGSTF
+223 GHDRLGNTF
-232 VVDARSG
+232 VVDANSG
-239 QLDSNPFSLSDT
+239 QLDSNPFRLGGT
-251 QRQISIA
+251 ETQISIA
-258 TIVLSE
+258 TIVLTQ

-272 WPWIQKN
+272 WPWMRQN
-279 PGLSL
+279 PGITL
-284 LVVTTVGMVS
+284 LIVTTLGMVS

-332 TSNKPQ
+332 TSTEPQ
-338 ERRVSVLAL
+338 QRRVSVLAL

-357 LLVNLLG
+357 LLVDLLG

-370 ILDGIQQSLVS
+370 ILDGIQLSLVS
-381 AGPKV
+381 AGPTV

-396 LKNDLESLRYGN
+396 LKNDLDSLSYGGN
-408 NIQEQALVSLR
+408 SQEQLLVSLR
-419 IRATQKAIA
+419 LRATQKAIA
-428 KILKVYSGSLKDVN
+428 KVLKVYGGLVKDVD
-442 LSGVDLGQITSTPA
+442 LSGVDLGQVTSTPA

-469 VKLRGAVLNQASFK
+469 VRFRSAILSQASFK

-506 SGANLIEVN
+506 SGANLTEAN
-515 LTGAVLGPV
+515 LMGAVLGPV
-524 IMERADLLKANLS
+524 VMRRADLFRVTLS
-537 KAKMP
+537 KAKMS
-542 NSIIIKANFSSA
+542 NSILTEANLSSA
-554 KLIATNLH
+554 KLIETDLH
-562 RANLTETSFTGADL
+562 RANLREASFTGADL
-576 GSADLSKAK
+576 GSADLSEAN
-585 LYRANLSKVKAEGAT
+585 LYRAHLSKVKAEGAT

-608 SNWQRGNLSGA
+608 SNWQGANLSGA

-631 SLALLTN
+631 SLAQLTN

-667 GADLKEAKLTV
+667 GTDFKGAKLAV
-678 IKPIR
+678 QKPAQV
-683 EDKFLAGPIDTFKS
+683 DQFLASPLDRFKS
-697 DHLRGVNFNSAK
+697 DHLRGVNFNFAK

-723 GIHEKCSSN
+723 GVHEKCKSRE

>member
-1 MLENPVLSRK
+1 
-11 SSFGRILKSKYINMT
+11 MT

-41 LKSKELPI
+41 LKSKQLPI
-49 WVRRCGAWVTEVS
+49 WVRRCGAWATEVS
-62 LILVSGTIPFYLG
+62 LILLSGTVPFYVG
-75 QLGNIGNKSVP
+75 QLGNIGNRSVP
-86 LNPVVVKTTE
+86 LNPAVAKTTE
-96 GIAKTFGIP
+96 VIANTFGIP
-105 LQNRY
+105 LRNPN

-115 LANLLWSGALLAP
+115 LANLLWSGALFAP
-128 VVIVGWQLYLL
+128 VVIVGWQLFLL
-139 GTTGQ
+139 ATTGQ
-144 TSPKRWFKIR
+144 TLPKRWFKIR
-154 VVAALG
+154 VVATSG
-160 NSPGWKKTLIR
+160 NSPGWKKTLVR
-171 EGLGK
+171 EGFGK

-188 HLTGAFPSLGVLLLL
+188 RITGAFPSLGILFLL

-208 LIDIYFVRLNKLHRT
+208 FIDIYFIRFNKLRRT
-223 GHDTLGSTF
+223 GHDQLGNTF
-232 VVDARSG
+232 VVDTCSC
-239 QLDSNPFSLSDT
+239 QLDSNPFSLNDT
-251 QRQISIA
+251 EKQVSTA
-258 TIVLSE
+258 TIVLSQ
-264 KKSESFHL
+264 KKSESFDL
-272 WPWIQKN
+272 WPWVRQN
-279 PGLSL
+279 PGMTL
-284 LVVTTVGMVS
+284 LVMTTVGMAS
-294 VLGTIFGTHV
+294 VLGTIFGTQV

-321 MFLALVNKLSL
+321 LFLALVNKLSL
-332 TSNKPQ
+332 TSNQPQ
-338 ERRVSVLAL
+338 QRRVSVLAL

-357 LLVNLLG
+357 LLVDLLA

-381 AGPKV
+381 AGPTA

-396 LKNDLESLRYGN
+396 LKNDLESLSYGGN
-408 NIQEQALVSLR
+408 TQEQLLVSLR

-428 KILKVYSGSLKDVN
+428 KILKVYSGSLKNVN

-469 VKLRGAVLNQASFK
+469 VKLRGAILNQASFK

-515 LTGAVLGPV
+515 LTGTILGPV
-524 IMERADLLKANLS
+524 VMQHADLLRANLS

-542 NSIIIKANFSSA
+542 NSIIIKSNFSSA
-554 KLIATNLH
+554 KLIETNLH
-562 RANLTETSFTGADL
+562 RANLTEASFTGADL
-576 GSADLSKAK
+576 GSADLSEAN

-600 FQSSDLRE
+600 FQSSNLRE
-608 SNWQRGNLSGA
+608 SNWQGANLSGA

-638 ANFRNAQLQNANLRN
+638 TNFQNAQLQNANLRN
-653 TDLSLADLRGANLS
+653 ADLSLADLRGANLS
-667 GADLKEAKLTV
+667 GTDLKGAKLAV
-678 IKPIR
+678 PKPNQA
-683 EDKFLAGPIDTFKS
+683 DQFLANPLDIFKS
-697 DHLRGVNFNSAK
+697 DHLRGVNFNFAK

-723 GIHEKCSSN
+723 GIHEKCSGN

>member
-1 MLENPVLSRK
+1 
-11 SSFGRILKSKYINMT
+11 MT
-26 SRDSGIN
+26 SPTCDSGIN
-33 NNPEASWQ
+33 NNPERSWQ
-41 LKSKELPI
+41 LKSKQLPI
-49 WVRRCGAWVTEVS
+49 WVRRCGAWATEVS
-62 LILVSGTIPFYLG
+62 LIVVSGTVPFWLG

-86 LNPVVVKTTE
+86 LNPVVAKTTE
-96 GIAKTFGIP
+96 VIAHTLGLP
-105 LQNRY
+105 LRNRY

-115 LANLLWSGALLAP
+115 LANLIWSGALFAP
-128 VVIVGWQLYLL
+128 IVIVGWQLYLL
-139 GTTGQ
+139 STTGQ
-144 TSPKRWFKIR
+144 TLPKRWFEVR

-182 TAYLIW
+182 SAYLIW
-188 HLTGAFPSLGVLLLL
+188 RMTGAFPSLGILLLL

-208 LIDIYFVRLNKLHRT
+208 FIDIYFVRFNKLRRT
-223 GHDTLGSTF
+223 GHDKLGNTF
-232 VVDARSG
+232 VVDANSG
-239 QLDSNPFSLSDT
+239 QLDSNAFSLGDT
-251 QRQISIA
+251 ETQISVA

-264 KKSESFHL
+264 KKSESFYL
-272 WPWIQKN
+272 WPWIRQN
-279 PGLSL
+279 PGISL
-284 LVVTTVGMVS
+284 MIVTTVGMVS

-332 TSNKPQ
+332 TSTKPQ
-338 ERRVSVLAL
+338 QRRVSVLAL

-357 LLVNLLG
+357 LLVDLLG

-370 ILDGIQQSLVS
+370 ILDGIQLSLVS
-381 AGPKV
+381 AGPTV

-396 LKNDLESLRYGN
+396 LKNDLDSLSYGGN
-408 NIQEQALVSLR
+408 SQEQLLVSLR
-419 IRATQKAIA
+419 LRATQKAIA
-428 KILKVYSGSLKDVN
+428 KVLKVYSGLVKDVD
-442 LSGVDLGQITSTPA
+442 LSGVDLGQVTSTPA

-469 VKLRGAVLNQASFK
+469 VKFRGAILNQATFK

-506 SGANLIEVN
+506 SGANLIEAN
-515 LTGAVLGPV
+515 LMGAVLGPV
-524 IMERADLLKANLS
+524 VMQRADLFRATLS
-537 KAKMP
+537 KAKMSD
-542 NSIIIKANFSSA
+542 SILKKANLSSA
-554 KLIATNLH
+554 KLIETDLH
-562 RANLTETSFTGADL
+562 RANLREASFTGADL
-576 GSADLSKAK
+576 GSADLSEAN

-608 SNWQRGNLSGA
+608 SNWQGSNLSGA

-631 SLALLTN
+631 SLAQLTN

-667 GADLKEAKLTV
+667 GTDLKGAKLV
-678 IKPIR
+678 VPKPTQA
-683 EDKFLAGPIDTFKS
+683 EQFLTSPLDTFKS
-697 DHLRGVNFNSAK
+697 DHLRGVNFNFAK
-709 NLNPNQINYICKQG
+709 NLNQNQINYICQQG
-723 GIHEKCSSN
+723 GIHEKCKIRE

>member
-1 MLENPVLSRK
+1 
-11 SSFGRILKSKYINMT
+11 MT

-33 NNPEASWQ
+33 NNPEASWH
-41 LKSKELPI
+41 LKSKQLPM
-49 WVRRCGAWVTEVS
+49 WVRRCGAWATEIS
-62 LILVSGTIPFYLG
+62 LILVSGTVPFWLG

-86 LNPVVVKTTE
+86 LNPAVAKTKE
-96 GIAKTFGIP
+96 VIANTFGIP
-105 LQNRY
+105 LRNRY

-115 LANLLWSGALLAP
+115 LANLLWSTALLTPA
-128 VVIVGWQLYLL
+128 VIISWQLFLL
-139 GTTGQ
+139 ATTGQ
-144 TSPKRWFKIR
+144 TLPKRWFEVR

-176 WGLPMG
+176 WGFPMG

-188 HLTGAFPSLGVLLLL
+188 RMTGAFPSLGILFFL

-208 LIDIYFVRLNKLHRT
+208 CIDIYFVRFNKLGRT
-223 GHDTLGSTF
+223 GHDKLGNTF
-232 VVDARSG
+232 VIDARSG
-239 QLDSNPFSLSDT
+239 QLDSNPFNLSDT
-251 QRQISIA
+251 NRKTSIA

-272 WPWIQKN
+272 WSWMRKN
-279 PGLSL
+279 PG
-284 LVVTTVGMVS
+284 VTWLIVTSVGIVS

-321 MFLALVNKLSL
+321 MFLALINKLSL
-332 TSNKPQ
+332 TSNEPQ
-338 ERRVSVLAL
+338 QRRVSVLAL
-347 GSTKDPRAIP
+347 GSTQDPRAIP
-357 LLVNLLG
+357 LLVDLLA

-381 AGPKV
+381 AGPTV

-396 LKNDLESLRYGN
+396 LKNDLESLSYGSN
-408 NIQEQALVSLR
+408 TKEQVLVSLR

-428 KILKVYSGSLKDVN
+428 KILKVYSGSLSLRDIN

-469 VKLRGAVLNQASFK
+469 IKLRSAILNQASFK

-491 KDNRLGTFDDSIADL
+491 KDNRIGTFDDSIADL

-524 IMERADLLKANLS
+524 IMKRADLFRATLS
-537 KAKMP
+537 KAIMP
-542 NSIIIKANFSSA
+542 GSTITQANFSSA
-554 KLIATNLH
+554 KLIETNLH
-562 RANLTETSFTGADL
+562 QANLTEATFTGADL
-576 GSADLSKAK
+576 GSADLSKAN
-585 LYRANLSKVKAEGAT
+585 LYRANLSKVKAEGTT
-600 FQSSDLRE
+600 FQLSDLRE
-608 SNWQRGNLSGA
+608 SNWQGANLSGA

-653 TDLSLADLRGANLS
+653 TDISLADLRGANLS
-667 GADLKEAKLTV
+667 GTDFKGAKFAAP
-678 IKPIR
+678 KPNQT
-683 EDKFLAGPIDTFKS
+683 DQFLASPIDTFKS

-709 NLNPNQINYICKQG
+709 NLSPNQINYICKQG
-723 GIHEKCSSN
+723 GIHEKCGGN

>member
-1 MLENPVLSRK
+1 
-11 SSFGRILKSKYINMT
+11 MT

-41 LKSKELPI
+41 LKSKQLPI
-49 WVRRCGAWVTEVS
+49 WVRRCAAWATEVS
-62 LILVSGTIPFYLG
+62 LILLSGTVPFYLG
-75 QLGNIGNKSVP
+75 QLGNIGNRSVP
-86 LNPVVVKTTE
+86 LNPAVAKTTE
-96 GIAKTFGIP
+96 VIANTFGIP
-105 LQNRY
+105 LRNPN

-115 LANLLWSGALLAP
+115 LANLLWSGALFAP
-128 VVIVGWQLYLL
+128 VVIVGWQLFLL
-139 GTTGQ
+139 ATTGQ
-144 TSPKRWFKIR
+144 TLPKRWFKIR
-154 VVAALG
+154 VVATSG
-160 NSPGWKKTLIR
+160 NSPGWNKTLVR
-171 EGLGK
+171 EGFGK

-188 HLTGAFPSLGVLLLL
+188 RITGAFPSLGILFLL

-208 LIDIYFVRLNKLHRT
+208 FIDIYFIRFNKLRRT
-223 GHDTLGSTF
+223 GHDQLGNTF
-232 VVDARSG
+232 VVDTCSC
-239 QLDSNPFSLSDT
+239 QLDSNPFSLNDT
-251 QRQISIA
+251 EKQVSTA
-258 TIVLSE
+258 TIVLSQ
-264 KKSESFHL
+264 KKSESFDL
-272 WPWIQKN
+272 WPWVRQN
-279 PGLSL
+279 PGMTL
-284 LVVTTVGMVS
+284 LVMTTVGMAS
-294 VLGTIFGTHV
+294 VLGTIFGTQV

-321 MFLALVNKLSL
+321 LFLALVNKLSL
-332 TSNKPQ
+332 TSNQPQ
-338 ERRVSVLAL
+338 QRRVSVLAL

-357 LLVNLLG
+357 LLVDLLA

-381 AGPKV
+381 AGPTA

-396 LKNDLESLRYGN
+396 LKNDLESLSYGGN
-408 NIQEQALVSLR
+408 TQEQLLVSLR

-428 KILKVYSGSLKDVN
+428 KILKVYSGSLKNVN

-469 VKLRGAVLNQASFK
+469 VKLRGAILNQASFK

-515 LTGAVLGPV
+515 LTGTILGPV
-524 IMERADLLKANLS
+524 VMQHADLLRANLS

-542 NSIIIKANFSSA
+542 NSIIINSNFSSA
-554 KLIATNLH
+554 KLIETNLH
-562 RANLTETSFTGADL
+562 RANLTEASFTGADL
-576 GSADLSKAK
+576 GSADLSEAN

-600 FQSSDLRE
+600 FQSSNLRE
-608 SNWQRGNLSGA
+608 SNWQGANLSGA

-638 ANFRNAQLQNANLRN
+638 TNFQNAQLQNANLRN
-653 TDLSLADLRGANLS
+653 ADLSLADLRGANLS
-667 GADLKEAKLTV
+667 GTDLKGAKLAV
-678 IKPIR
+678 PKPNQA
-683 EDKFLAGPIDTFKS
+683 DQFLANPLDIFKS
-697 DHLRGVNFNSAK
+697 DHLRGVNFNFAK

-723 GIHEKCSSN
+723 GIHEKCSGN

>member
-1 MLENPVLSRK
+1 
-11 SSFGRILKSKYINMT
+11 MT

-41 LKSKELPI
+41 LKSKQLPM
-49 WVRRCGAWVTEVS
+49 WVRRCGAWATEIS
-62 LILVSGTIPFYLG
+62 LILVSGTVPFWLG

-86 LNPVVVKTTE
+86 LNPAV
-96 GIAKTFGIP
+96 AKTKEVIANTLGIP
-105 LQNRY
+105 LRNRY

-115 LANLLWSGALLAP
+115 LANLLWSTALLTP
-128 VVIVGWQLYLL
+128 VVIISWQLFLL
-139 GTTGQ
+139 ATTGQ
-144 TSPKRWFKIR
+144 TLPKRWFEVR

-176 WGLPMG
+176 WGFPMG

-188 HLTGAFPSLGVLLLL
+188 RMTGAFPSLGILFFL

-208 LIDIYFVRLNKLHRT
+208 CIDIYFVRFNKLGRT
-223 GHDTLGSTF
+223 GHDKLGNTF
-232 VVDARSG
+232 VIDARSG
-239 QLDSNPFSLSDT
+239 QLDSNPFNLSDT
-251 QRQISIA
+251 ERKTSIA

-264 KKSESFHL
+264 KKSESFNL
-272 WPWIQKN
+272 WSWMRKN
-279 PGLSL
+279 PG
-284 LVVTTVGMVS
+284 VTWLIVTSVGIVS
-294 VLGTIFGTHV
+294 VLGTIFGTQV

-321 MFLALVNKLSL
+321 MFLALINKLSL
-332 TSNKPQ
+332 TSNEPQ
-338 ERRVSVLAL
+338 QRRVSVLAL
-347 GSTKDPRAIP
+347 GSTQDPRAIP
-357 LLVNLLG
+357 LLVDLLA

-381 AGPKV
+381 AGPTV

-396 LKNDLESLRYGN
+396 LKNDLESLSYGGN
-408 NIQEQALVSLR
+408 TKEQVLVSLR

-428 KILKVYSGSLKDVN
+428 KILKVYSGSLSLRDIN

-469 VKLRGAVLNQASFK
+469 VKLRGAILNQASFK

-491 KDNRLGTFDDSIADL
+491 KDNRIGTFDDSIADL

-524 IMERADLLKANLS
+524 IMKRADLFRATLS
-537 KAKMP
+537 KAIMP
-542 NSIIIKANFSSA
+542 GSTITQANFSSA
-554 KLIATNLH
+554 KLIETNLH
-562 RANLTETSFTGADL
+562 QAKLTEATFTGADL
-576 GSADLSKAK
+576 GSADLSKAN
-585 LYRANLSKVKAEGAT
+585 LYRANLSKVKAEGTT
-600 FQSSDLRE
+600 FQLSDLRE
-608 SNWQRGNLSGA
+608 SNWQGANLSGA

-653 TDLSLADLRGANLS
+653 TDISLADLRGANLS
-667 GADLKEAKLTV
+667 GTDFKGAKFAAPKTNQADQ
-678 IKPIR
+678 
-683 EDKFLAGPIDTFKS
+683 FLASPIDTFKS

-709 NLNPNQINYICKQG
+709 NLSPNQINYICKQG
-723 GIHEKCSSN
+723 GIHEKCGGN

>member
-1 MLENPVLSRK
+1 
-11 SSFGRILKSKYINMT
+11 MT

-41 LKSKELPI
+41 LKSKQLPI
-49 WVRRCGAWVTEVS
+49 WVRRCGAWATEVS
-62 LILVSGTIPFYLG
+62 LILLSGTVPFYLG
-75 QLGNIGNKSVP
+75 QLGNIGNRSVP
-86 LNPVVVKTTE
+86 LNPAVAKTTE
-96 GIAKTFGIP
+96 VIANTFGIP
-105 LQNRY
+105 LRNPN

-115 LANLLWSGALLAP
+115 LANLLWSGALFAP
-128 VVIVGWQLYLL
+128 VVIVGWQLFLL
-139 GTTGQ
+139 ATTGQ
-144 TSPKRWFKIR
+144 TLPKRWFKIR
-154 VVAALG
+154 VVATSG
-160 NSPGWKKTLIR
+160 NSPGWKKTLVR
-171 EGLGK
+171 EGFGK

-188 HLTGAFPSLGVLLLL
+188 RITGAFPSLGILFLL

-208 LIDIYFVRLNKLHRT
+208 FIDIYFIRFNKLRRT
-223 GHDTLGSTF
+223 GHDQLGNTF
-232 VVDARSG
+232 VVDTCSC
-239 QLDSNPFSLSDT
+239 QLDSNPFSLNDT
-251 QRQISIA
+251 EKQVSTA
-258 TIVLSE
+258 TIVLSQ
-264 KKSESFHL
+264 KKSESFDL
-272 WPWIQKN
+272 WPWVRQN
-279 PGLSL
+279 PGMTL
-284 LVVTTVGMVS
+284 LVMTTVGMAS
-294 VLGTIFGTHV
+294 VLGTIFGTQV

-321 MFLALVNKLSL
+321 LFLALVNKLSL
-332 TSNKPQ
+332 TSNQPQ
-338 ERRVSVLAL
+338 QRRVSVLAL

-357 LLVNLLG
+357 LLVDLLA

-381 AGPKV
+381 AGPTA

-396 LKNDLESLRYGN
+396 LKNDLESLSYGGN
-408 NIQEQALVSLR
+408 TQEQLLVSLR

-428 KILKVYSGSLKDVN
+428 KILKVYSGSLKNVN

-469 VKLRGAVLNQASFK
+469 VKLRGAILNQASFK

-515 LTGAVLGPV
+515 LTGTILGPV
-524 IMERADLLKANLS
+524 VMQHADLLRANLS

-542 NSIIIKANFSSA
+542 NSIIIKSNFSSA
-554 KLIATNLH
+554 KLIETNLH
-562 RANLTETSFTGADL
+562 RANLTEASFTGADL
-576 GSADLSKAK
+576 GSADLSEAN

-600 FQSSDLRE
+600 FQSSNLRE
-608 SNWQRGNLSGA
+608 SNWQGANLSGA

-638 ANFRNAQLQNANLRN
+638 TNFQNAQLQNANLRN
-653 TDLSLADLRGANLS
+653 ADLSLADLRGANLS
-667 GADLKEAKLTV
+667 GTDLKGAKLAV
-678 IKPIR
+678 PKPNQA
-683 EDKFLAGPIDTFKS
+683 DQFLANPLDIFKS
-697 DHLRGVNFNSAK
+697 DHLRGVNFNFAK

-723 GIHEKCSSN
+723 GIHEKCSGN

>member
-1 MLENPVLSRK
+1 
-11 SSFGRILKSKYINMT
+11 MT

-33 NNPEASWQ
+33 NNPEASWH
-41 LKSKELPI
+41 LKSKQLPM
-49 WVRRCGAWVTEVS
+49 WVRRCGAWATEIS
-62 LILVSGTIPFYLG
+62 LVLVSGTVPFWLG

-86 LNPVVVKTTE
+86 LNPAVAKTKE
-96 GIAKTFGIP
+96 VIANTFGIP
-105 LQNRY
+105 LRNRY

-115 LANLLWSGALLAP
+115 LANLLWSTALLTPA
-128 VVIVGWQLYLL
+128 VIISWQLFLL
-139 GTTGQ
+139 ATTGQ
-144 TSPKRWFKIR
+144 TLPKRWFEVR

-176 WGLPMG
+176 WGFPMG

-188 HLTGAFPSLGVLLLL
+188 RMTGAFPSLGILFFL

-208 LIDIYFVRLNKLHRT
+208 CIDIYFVRFNKLGRT
-223 GHDTLGSTF
+223 GHDKLGNTF
-232 VVDARSG
+232 VIDARSG
-239 QLDSNPFSLSDT
+239 QLDSNPFNLSDT
-251 QRQISIA
+251 NRKTSIA

-272 WPWIQKN
+272 WSWMRKN
-279 PGLSL
+279 PG
-284 LVVTTVGMVS
+284 VTWLIVTSVGIVS

-321 MFLALVNKLSL
+321 MFLALINKLSL
-332 TSNKPQ
+332 TSNEPQ
-338 ERRVSVLAL
+338 QRRVSVLAL
-347 GSTKDPRAIP
+347 GSTQDPRAIP
-357 LLVNLLG
+357 LLVDLLA

-381 AGPKV
+381 AGPTV

-396 LKNDLESLRYGN
+396 LKNDLESLSYGSN
-408 NIQEQALVSLR
+408 TKEQVLVSLR

-428 KILKVYSGSLKDVN
+428 KILKVYSGSLSLRDIN

-469 VKLRGAVLNQASFK
+469 IKLRSAILNQASFK

-491 KDNRLGTFDDSIADL
+491 KDNRIGTFDDSIADL

-524 IMERADLLKANLS
+524 IMKRADLFRATLS
-537 KAKMP
+537 KAIMP
-542 NSIIIKANFSSA
+542 GSTITQANFSSA
-554 KLIATNLH
+554 KLIETNLH
-562 RANLTETSFTGADL
+562 QANLTEATFTGADL
-576 GSADLSKAK
+576 GSADLSKAN
-585 LYRANLSKVKAEGAT
+585 LYRANLSKVKAEGTT
-600 FQSSDLRE
+600 FQLSDLRE
-608 SNWQRGNLSGA
+608 SNWQGANLSGA

-653 TDLSLADLRGANLS
+653 TDISLADLRGANLS
-667 GADLKEAKLTV
+667 GTDFKGAKFAAP
-678 IKPIR
+678 KPNQT
-683 EDKFLAGPIDTFKS
+683 DQFLASPIDTFKS

-709 NLNPNQINYICKQG
+709 NLSPNQINYICKQG
-723 GIHEKCSSN
+723 GIHEKCGGN

>member
-1 MLENPVLSRK
+1 
-11 SSFGRILKSKYINMT
+11 MT

-41 LKSKELPI
+41 LKSKQLPI
-49 WVRRCGAWVTEVS
+49 WVRRCGAWATEVS
-62 LILVSGTIPFYLG
+62 LILLSGTVPFYLG
-75 QLGNIGNKSVP
+75 QLGNIGNRSVP
-86 LNPVVVKTTE
+86 LNPAVAKTTE
-96 GIAKTFGIP
+96 VIANTFGIP
-105 LQNRY
+105 LRNPN

-115 LANLLWSGALLAP
+115 LANLLWSGALFAP
-128 VVIVGWQLYLL
+128 VVIVGWQLFLL
-139 GTTGQ
+139 ATTGQ
-144 TSPKRWFKIR
+144 TLPKRWFKIR
-154 VVAALG
+154 VVATSG
-160 NSPGWKKTLIR
+160 NSPGWNKTLVR
-171 EGLGK
+171 EGFGK

-188 HLTGAFPSLGVLLLL
+188 RITGAFPSLGILFLL

-208 LIDIYFVRLNKLHRT
+208 FIDIYFIRFNKLRRT
-223 GHDTLGSTF
+223 GHDQLGNTF
-232 VVDARSG
+232 VVDTCSC
-239 QLDSNPFSLSDT
+239 QLDSNPFSLNDT
-251 QRQISIA
+251 EKQVSTA
-258 TIVLSE
+258 TIVLSQ
-264 KKSESFHL
+264 KKSESFDL
-272 WPWIQKN
+272 WPWVRQN
-279 PGLSL
+279 PGMTL
-284 LVVTTVGMVS
+284 LVMTTVGMAS
-294 VLGTIFGTHV
+294 VLGTIFGTQV

-321 MFLALVNKLSL
+321 LFLALVNKLSL
-332 TSNKPQ
+332 TSNQPQ
-338 ERRVSVLAL
+338 QRRVSVLAL

-357 LLVNLLG
+357 LLVDLLA

-381 AGPKV
+381 AGPTA

-396 LKNDLESLRYGN
+396 LKNDLESLSYGGN
-408 NIQEQALVSLR
+408 TQEQLLVSLR

-428 KILKVYSGSLKDVN
+428 KILKVYSGSLKNVN

-469 VKLRGAVLNQASFK
+469 VKLRGAILNQASFK

-515 LTGAVLGPV
+515 LTGTILGPV
-524 IMERADLLKANLS
+524 VMQHADLLRANLS

-542 NSIIIKANFSSA
+542 NSIIINSNFSSA
-554 KLIATNLH
+554 KLIETNLH
-562 RANLTETSFTGADL
+562 RANLTEASFTGADL
-576 GSADLSKAK
+576 GSADLSEAN

-600 FQSSDLRE
+600 FQSSNLRE
-608 SNWQRGNLSGA
+608 SNWQGANLSGA

-638 ANFRNAQLQNANLRN
+638 TNFQNAQLQNANLRN
-653 TDLSLADLRGANLS
+653 ADLSLADLRGANLS
-667 GADLKEAKLTV
+667 GTDLKGAKLAV
-678 IKPIR
+678 PKPNQA
-683 EDKFLAGPIDTFKS
+683 DQFLANPLDIFKS
-697 DHLRGVNFNSAK
+697 DHLRGVNFNFAK

-723 GIHEKCSSN
+723 GIHEKCSGN

>member
-1 MLENPVLSRK
+1 
-11 SSFGRILKSKYINMT
+11 MT
-26 SRDSGIN
+26 SPTCNSGINN

-41 LKSKELPI
+41 LKPKQLPI
-49 WVRRCGAWVTEVS
+49 WVRRCGAWATEVS
-62 LILVSGTIPFYLG
+62 LIVVSGTVPIWLG

-86 LNPVVVKTTE
+86 LNPLLANTTE
-96 GIAKTFGIP
+96 IIANTFGIP
-105 LQNRY
+105 LRNRY

-139 GTTGQ
+139 ATTGQ
-144 TSPKRWFKIR
+144 TLPKRWFEVR

-188 HLTGAFPSLGVLLLL
+188 RMTGAFPSLGILLLL

-208 LIDIYFVRLNKLHRT
+208 FIDIYFVRFNKLGRT
-223 GHDTLGSTF
+223 GHDRLGNTF

-239 QLDSNPFSLSDT
+239 QLDSNPFSLGDPE
-251 QRQISIA
+251 REISIA

-272 WPWIQKN
+272 WPWIRQN
-279 PGLSL
+279 PGMTL
-284 LVVTTVGMVS
+284 LFVTTVGMAS

-332 TSNKPQ
+332 TSNEPQ
-338 ERRVSVLAL
+338 KRRVSVLAL

-357 LLVNLLG
+357 LLVDLLA
-364 QEKEPS
+364 QEKDPS
-370 ILDGIQQSLVS
+370 ILEVIQQSLVS
-381 AGPKV
+381 AGPTV

-396 LKNDLESLRYGN
+396 LKNDLESLSYSGN
-408 NIQEQALVSLR
+408 TQEQLLVSLR
-419 IRATQKAIA
+419 LRATQKAIA
-428 KILKVYSGSLKDVN
+428 KVLKVYSGSVKDVD
-442 LSGVDLGQITSTPA
+442 LSRVDLGQITSTPA
-456 SFTLILENTDLSG
+456 SFTLILESTDLSG
-469 VKLRGAVLNQASFK
+469 VKLRGAILNQASFK

-506 SGANLIEVN
+506 SGANLIEAN

-524 IMERADLLKANLS
+524 VMQRADLFRATLS

-542 NSIIIKANFSSA
+542 DSILTKANLSSA
-554 KLIATNLH
+554 KLIETDLH
-562 RANLTETSFTGADL
+562 RANLTEASFTGADL
-576 GSADLSKAK
+576 GSADLSKAN

-600 FQSSDLRE
+600 FQSSNLRE
-608 SNWQRGNLSGA
+608 SNWQGANLSGA

-638 ANFRNAQLQNANLRN
+638 VNFRNAQLQNANLQN

-667 GADLKEAKLTV
+667 GTDLKGAKLAV
-678 IKPIR
+678 PKPTQT
-683 EDKFLAGPIDTFKS
+683 EQFLASPLDTFKS
-697 DHLRGVNFNSAK
+697 DRLRGVNFNFAK
-709 NLNPNQINYICKQG
+709 NLDPYQINYICKQG
-723 GIHEKCSSN
+723 GIHEKCQSRE

>member
-1 MLENPVLSRK
+1 
-11 SSFGRILKSKYINMT
+11 MT

-41 LKSKELPI
+41 LKSKQLPI
-49 WVRRCGAWVTEVS
+49 WVRRCAAWATEVS
-62 LILVSGTIPFYLG
+62 LILLSGTVPFYLG
-75 QLGNIGNKSVP
+75 QLGNIGNRSVP
-86 LNPVVVKTTE
+86 LNPAVAKTTE
-96 GIAKTFGIP
+96 VIANTFGIP
-105 LQNRY
+105 LRNPN

-115 LANLLWSGALLAP
+115 LANLLWSGALFAP
-128 VVIVGWQLYLL
+128 VVIVGWQLFLL
-139 GTTGQ
+139 ATTGQ
-144 TSPKRWFKIR
+144 TLPKRWFKIR
-154 VVAALG
+154 VVATSG
-160 NSPGWKKTLIR
+160 NSPGWKKTLVR
-171 EGLGK
+171 EGFGK

-188 HLTGAFPSLGVLLLL
+188 RITGAFPSLGILFLL

-208 LIDIYFVRLNKLHRT
+208 FIDIYFIRFNKLRRT
-223 GHDTLGSTF
+223 GHDQLGNTF
-232 VVDARSG
+232 VVDTCSC
-239 QLDSNPFSLSDT
+239 QLDSNPFSLNDT
-251 QRQISIA
+251 EKQVSTA
-258 TIVLSE
+258 TIVLSQ
-264 KKSESFHL
+264 KKSESFDL
-272 WPWIQKN
+272 WPWVRQN
-279 PGLSL
+279 PGMTL
-284 LVVTTVGMVS
+284 LVMTTVGMAS
-294 VLGTIFGTHV
+294 VLGTIFGTQV

-321 MFLALVNKLSL
+321 LFLALVNKLSL
-332 TSNKPQ
+332 TSNQPQ
-338 ERRVSVLAL
+338 QRRVSVLAL

-357 LLVNLLG
+357 LLVDLLA

-381 AGPKV
+381 AGPTA

-396 LKNDLESLRYGN
+396 LKNDLESLSYGGN
-408 NIQEQALVSLR
+408 TQEQLLVSLR

-428 KILKVYSGSLKDVN
+428 KILKVYSGSLKNVN

-469 VKLRGAVLNQASFK
+469 VKLRGAILNQASFK

-515 LTGAVLGPV
+515 LTGTILGPV
-524 IMERADLLKANLS
+524 VMQHADLLRANLS

-542 NSIIIKANFSSA
+542 NSIIINSNFSSA
-554 KLIATNLH
+554 KLIETNLH
-562 RANLTETSFTGADL
+562 RANLTEASFTGADL
-576 GSADLSKAK
+576 GSADLSEAN

-600 FQSSDLRE
+600 FQSSNLRE
-608 SNWQRGNLSGA
+608 SNWQGANLSGA

-638 ANFRNAQLQNANLRN
+638 TNFQNAQLQNANLRN
-653 TDLSLADLRGANLS
+653 ADLSLADLRGANLS
-667 GADLKEAKLTV
+667 GTDLKGAKLAV
-678 IKPIR
+678 PKPNQA
-683 EDKFLAGPIDTFKS
+683 DQFLANPLDIFKS
-697 DHLRGVNFNSAK
+697 DHLRGVNFNFAK

-723 GIHEKCSSN
+723 GIHEKCSGN

>member
-1 MLENPVLSRK
+1 
-11 SSFGRILKSKYINMT
+11 MT

-41 LKSKELPI
+41 LKSKQLPI
-49 WVRRCGAWVTEVS
+49 WVRRCGAWATEVS
-62 LILVSGTIPFYLG
+62 LILLSGTVPFYVG
-75 QLGNIGNKSVP
+75 QLGNIGNRSVP
-86 LNPVVVKTTE
+86 LNPAVAKTTE
-96 GIAKTFGIP
+96 VIANTFGIP
-105 LQNRY
+105 LRNPN

-115 LANLLWSGALLAP
+115 LANLLWSGALFAP
-128 VVIVGWQLYLL
+128 VVIVGWQLFLL
-139 GTTGQ
+139 ATTGQ
-144 TSPKRWFKIR
+144 TLPKRWFKIR
-154 VVAALG
+154 VVATSG
-160 NSPGWKKTLIR
+160 NSPGWKKTLVR
-171 EGLGK
+171 EGFGK

-188 HLTGAFPSLGVLLLL
+188 RITGAFPSLGILFLL

-208 LIDIYFVRLNKLHRT
+208 FIDIYFIRFNKLRRT
-223 GHDTLGSTF
+223 GHDQLGNTLVIDTCSF
-232 VVDARSG
+232 
-239 QLDSNPFSLSDT
+239 QLDSNPFSLNDT
-251 QRQISIA
+251 EKQVSTA
-258 TIVLSE
+258 TIVLSQ
-264 KKSESFHL
+264 KKSESFDL
-272 WPWIQKN
+272 WPWVRQN
-279 PGLSL
+279 PGMTL
-284 LVVTTVGMVS
+284 LVMTTVGMAS
-294 VLGTIFGTHV
+294 VLGTIFGTQV

-321 MFLALVNKLSL
+321 LFLALVNKLSL
-332 TSNKPQ
+332 TSNQPQ
-338 ERRVSVLAL
+338 QRRVSVLAL

-357 LLVNLLG
+357 LLVDLLA

-381 AGPKV
+381 AGPTA

-396 LKNDLESLRYGN
+396 LKNDLESLSYGGN
-408 NIQEQALVSLR
+408 TQEQLLVSLR

-428 KILKVYSGSLKDVN
+428 KILKVYSGSLKNVN

-469 VKLRGAVLNQASFK
+469 VKLRGAILNQASFK

-515 LTGAVLGPV
+515 LTGTILGPV
-524 IMERADLLKANLS
+524 VMQHADLLRANLS

-542 NSIIIKANFSSA
+542 NSIIIKSNFSSA
-554 KLIATNLH
+554 KLIETNLH
-562 RANLTETSFTGADL
+562 RANLTEASFTGADL
-576 GSADLSKAK
+576 GSADLSEAN

-600 FQSSDLRE
+600 FRSSNLRE
-608 SNWQRGNLSGA
+608 SNWQGANLSGA

-638 ANFRNAQLQNANLRN
+638 TNFQNAQLQNANLRN
-653 TDLSLADLRGANLS
+653 ADLSLADLRGANLS
-667 GADLKEAKLTV
+667 GTDLKGAKLAV
-678 IKPIR
+678 PKPNQA
-683 EDKFLAGPIDTFKS
+683 DQFLANPLDIFKS
-697 DHLRGVNFNSAK
+697 DHLRGVNFNFAK

-723 GIHEKCSSN
+723 GIHEKCSGN

>member
-1 MLENPVLSRK
+1 
-11 SSFGRILKSKYINMT
+11 MT

-41 LKSKELPI
+41 LKSKQLPI
-49 WVRRCGAWVTEVS
+49 WVRRCGAWATEVS
-62 LILVSGTIPFYLG
+62 LILLSGTVPFYLG
-75 QLGNIGNKSVP
+75 QLGNIGNRSVP
-86 LNPVVVKTTE
+86 LNPAVAKTTE
-96 GIAKTFGIP
+96 VIANTFGIP
-105 LQNRY
+105 LRNPN

-115 LANLLWSGALLAP
+115 LANLLWSGALFAP
-128 VVIVGWQLYLL
+128 VVIVGWQLFLL
-139 GTTGQ
+139 ATTGQ
-144 TSPKRWFKIR
+144 TLPKRWFKIR
-154 VVAALG
+154 VVATSG
-160 NSPGWKKTLIR
+160 NSPGWKKTLVR
-171 EGLGK
+171 EGFGK

-188 HLTGAFPSLGVLLLL
+188 RITGAFPSLGILFLL

-208 LIDIYFVRLNKLHRT
+208 FIDIYFIRFNKLRRT
-223 GHDTLGSTF
+223 GHDQLGNTF
-232 VVDARSG
+232 VVDTCSC
-239 QLDSNPFSLSDT
+239 QLDSNPFSLNDT
-251 QRQISIA
+251 EKQVSTA
-258 TIVLSE
+258 TIVLSQ
-264 KKSESFHL
+264 KKSESFDL
-272 WPWIQKN
+272 WPWVRQN
-279 PGLSL
+279 PGMTL
-284 LVVTTVGMVS
+284 LVMTTVGMAS
-294 VLGTIFGTHV
+294 VLGTIFGTQV

-321 MFLALVNKLSL
+321 LFLALVNKLSL
-332 TSNKPQ
+332 TSNQPQ
-338 ERRVSVLAL
+338 QRRVSVLAL

-357 LLVNLLG
+357 LLVDLLA

-381 AGPKV
+381 AGPTA

-396 LKNDLESLRYGN
+396 LKNDLESLSYGGN
-408 NIQEQALVSLR
+408 TQEQLLVSLR

-428 KILKVYSGSLKDVN
+428 KILKVYSGSLKNVN

-469 VKLRGAVLNQASFK
+469 VKLRGAILNQASFK

-515 LTGAVLGPV
+515 LTGTILGPV
-524 IMERADLLKANLS
+524 VMQHADLLRANLS

-542 NSIIIKANFSSA
+542 NSIIIKSNFSSA
-554 KLIATNLH
+554 KLIETNLH
-562 RANLTETSFTGADL
+562 RANLTEASFTGADL
-576 GSADLSKAK
+576 GSADLSEAN

-600 FQSSDLRE
+600 FRSSNLRE
-608 SNWQRGNLSGA
+608 SNWQGANLSGA

-638 ANFRNAQLQNANLRN
+638 TNFQNAQLQNANLRN
-653 TDLSLADLRGANLS
+653 ADLSLADLRGANLS
-667 GADLKEAKLTV
+667 GTDLKGAKLAV
-678 IKPIR
+678 PKPNQA
-683 EDKFLAGPIDTFKS
+683 DQFLANPLDIFKS
-697 DHLRGVNFNSAK
+697 DHLRGVNFNFAK

-723 GIHEKCSSN
+723 GIHEKCSGN

>member
-1 MLENPVLSRK
+1 
-11 SSFGRILKSKYINMT
+11 MT

-41 LKSKELPI
+41 LKSKQLPI
-49 WVRRCGAWVTEVS
+49 WVRRCGAWATEVS
-62 LILVSGTIPFYLG
+62 LILLSGTVPFYLG
-75 QLGNIGNKSVP
+75 QLGNIGNRSVP
-86 LNPVVVKTTE
+86 LNPAVAKTTE
-96 GIAKTFGIP
+96 VIANTFGIP
-105 LQNRY
+105 LRNPN

-115 LANLLWSGALLAP
+115 LANLLWSGALFAP
-128 VVIVGWQLYLL
+128 VVIVGWQLFLL
-139 GTTGQ
+139 ATTGQ
-144 TSPKRWFKIR
+144 TLPKRWFKIR
-154 VVAALG
+154 VVATSG
-160 NSPGWKKTLIR
+160 NSPGWKKTLVR
-171 EGLGK
+171 EGFGK

-188 HLTGAFPSLGVLLLL
+188 RITGAFPSLGILFLL

-208 LIDIYFVRLNKLHRT
+208 FIDIYFIRFNKLRRT
-223 GHDTLGSTF
+223 GHDQLGNTF
-232 VVDARSG
+232 VVDTCSC
-239 QLDSNPFSLSDT
+239 QLDSNPFSLNDT
-251 QRQISIA
+251 EKQVSTA
-258 TIVLSE
+258 TIVLSQ
-264 KKSESFHL
+264 KKSESFDL
-272 WPWIQKN
+272 WPWVRQN
-279 PGLSL
+279 PGMTL
-284 LVVTTVGMVS
+284 LVMTTVGMAS
-294 VLGTIFGTHV
+294 VLGTIFGTQV

-321 MFLALVNKLSL
+321 LFLALVNKLSL
-332 TSNKPQ
+332 TSNQPQ
-338 ERRVSVLAL
+338 QRRVSVLAL

-357 LLVNLLG
+357 LLVDLLA

-381 AGPKV
+381 AGPTA

-396 LKNDLESLRYGN
+396 LKNDLESLSYGGN
-408 NIQEQALVSLR
+408 TQEQLLVSLR

-428 KILKVYSGSLKDVN
+428 KILKVYSGSLKNVN

-469 VKLRGAVLNQASFK
+469 VKLRGAILNQASFK

-515 LTGAVLGPV
+515 LTGTILGPV
-524 IMERADLLKANLS
+524 VMQHADLLRANLS

-542 NSIIIKANFSSA
+542 NSIIINSNFSSA
-554 KLIATNLH
+554 KLIETNLH
-562 RANLTETSFTGADL
+562 RANLTEASFTGADL
-576 GSADLSKAK
+576 GSADLSEAN

-600 FQSSDLRE
+600 FRSSNLRE
-608 SNWQRGNLSGA
+608 SNWQGANLSGA

-638 ANFRNAQLQNANLRN
+638 TNFQNAQLQNANLRN
-653 TDLSLADLRGANLS
+653 ADLSLADLRGANLS
-667 GADLKEAKLTV
+667 GTDLKGAKLAV
-678 IKPIR
+678 PKPNQA
-683 EDKFLAGPIDTFKS
+683 DQFLANPLDIFKS
-697 DHLRGVNFNSAK
+697 DHLRGVNFNFAK

-723 GIHEKCSSN
+723 GIHEKCSGN